1 MTPALDPDERARRQR
16 CRMLEVAGA
25 LGVLFAAFSA
35 VGRTWL
41 PVAVGLAG
49 VAIVVA
55 VHRRRCRDVD
65 DDS

>member
-1 MTPALDPDERARRQR
+1 MTPAVQPDERARRQS

-25 LGVLFAAFSA
+25 LGVLLAAFSA
-35 VGRTWL
+35 VGRTWI

-49 VAIVVA
+49 VAVVVV
-55 VHRRRCRDVD
+55 VHRRSCRDVD